1 MAKKQKRERARREP
15 AKGTTERDSIDNNN
29 CYSAIADAAA
39 AHTREVFDS
48 SKYNAMS
55 DMTKGSNMETINAET
70 LADAQQ
76 ATIGMKPER
85 INNKSI
91 TNKTTTTA
99 SESSSSTIAAKEEEA
114 AVTPKITPK
123 ITPMI
128 VEERARTIREVNE
141 EEEEMQQRLSSS
153 SSSISAMTHQSV
165 KEKKF
170 VLYLNIM
177 LSIENATIERLHARI
192 QQSPLVEVREQLVR
206 HLEETKEQQRRLI
219 TLIRMLSGQPT
230 NERAI
235 LSGYSLPKVLE
246 DAFKASAT
254 TPEEQEMKTMETDA
268 LIEYAEVIGYNMA
281 IQLATRINIGEAIMP
296 LRQNLQEEEK
306 MVAWM
311 RANLPSNF
319 VQLWSKIDHEH
330 MSQY

>member
-1 MAKKQKRERARREP
+1 MDSKIAKMAKKQKRGGIRRRKP
-15 AKGTTERDSIDNNN
+15 AKGIAERDSIDNNN
-29 CYSAIADAAA
+29 SAIANAAFT
-39 AHTREVFDS
+39 HPKEVFDS

-55 DMTKGSNMETINAET
+55 DMTKGSNLETTNVEA

-76 ATIGMKPER
+76 PTNSMKSEH
-85 INNKSI
+85 INNESI
-91 TNKTTTTA
+91 TNRRRTTTTA
-99 SESSSSTIAAKEEEA
+99 SESYSPTTAKEEEE
-114 AVTPKITPK
+114 VTPKITP
-123 ITPMI
+123 MM
-128 VEERARTIREVNE
+128 VEERARTIRQVNE
-141 EEEEMQQRLSSS
+141 EEEEEEMHQHL
-153 SSSISAMTHQSV
+153 SSSISEMTHQFV

-170 VLYLNIM
+170 VLYLNIL
-177 LSIENATIERLHARI
+177 LSMENATIERLHARV
-192 QQSPLVEVREQLVR
+192 QQSQLVEVREQLAQ
-206 HLEETKEQQRRLI
+206 HLEETKEQKRQLI
-219 TLIRMLSGQPT
+219 MLIHMLGSQPT

-254 TPEEQEMKTMETDA
+254 TSEEQELRTIETDA

-319 VQLWSKIDHEH
+319 VQLWSKIDHEQR
-330 MSQY
+330 SQ

>member
-1 MAKKQKRERARREP
+1 MAKKQKRAGARREP
-15 AKGTTERDSIDNNN
+15 AKGTAERDSIDNNN
-29 CYSAIADAAA
+29 SAIADAAII
-39 AHTREVFDS
+39 HSKEVFDS

-55 DMTKGSNMETINAET
+55 DMTKGSNLETRNVET

-76 ATIGMKPER
+76 ATNSIKPEH
-85 INNKSI
+85 IKNESI
-91 TNKTTTTA
+91 TNRTTTA
-99 SESSSSTIAAKEEEA
+99 SESTSSTAAKK
-114 AVTPKITPK
+114 VTPKITPV
-123 ITPMI
+123 M

-141 EEEEMQQRLSSS
+141 EEEMHQHL
-153 SSSISAMTHQSV
+153 SSSISEMTHQFV

-170 VLYLNIM
+170 VLYLNIL
-177 LSIENATIERLHARI
+177 LSMENATIERLHARVE
-192 QQSPLVEVREQLVR
+192 QSQLVEVREQLVQ
-206 HLEETKEQQRRLI
+206 HLEETKEQKRRLI
-219 TLIRMLSGQPT
+219 MLIHMLGGQPT

-254 TPEEQEMKTMETDA
+254 TPEEQELRTIETDA

-319 VQLWSKIDHEH
+319 VQLWSKIDHGQT
-330 MSQY
+330 SQ

>member
-15 AKGTTERDSIDNNN
+15 PKGTTERDSIDNNN
-29 CYSAIADAAA
+29 NYYSAIADAAAA

-85 INNKSI
+85 NNNKSI

-99 SESSSSTIAAKEEEA
+99 SESSSSGIAAKEEEA
-114 AVTPKITPK
+114 AAVTPK

-141 EEEEMQQRLSSS
+141 EEEEMQQHLSSSS

-177 LSIENATIERLHARI
+177 LSIENAIIERLRARI

-219 TLIRMLSGQPT
+219 TLIRILSGQPT

-268 LIEYAEVIGYNMA
+268 LIEYAEVIGYNMT

-330 MSQY
+330 MSQ